1 MTINVTTTPAKD
13 LAYTNCAYCSPTDL
27 RNFLVP
33 GSKFADAFVLT
44 LAAHDAIP
52 NGQLQR
58 RYAKVSTG
66 DSISV
71 SRFVPTQD
79 FNLALL
85 TLDLE
90 FVKKGTKEEQVDAY
104 SLADQVRKR
113 FANQI
118 MTTGQKVTLEYHGN
132 GYIVTVNQATV
143 KGQEKSNVERGMV
156 SADTYVIFE
165 AANSSGIKIVN
176 QREAASSNNFRK
188 IEFNYESLGI
198 GGPRAVF

>member
-1 MTINVTTTPAKD
+1 MTMNVTTMPAKD

-44 LAAHDAIP
+44 LAAHDAIH
-52 NGQLQR
+52 NGQLGLNVIQR

-118 MTTGQKVTLEYHGN
+118 MTTGQNVTFEYH
-132 GYIVTVNQATV
+132 A
-143 KGQEKSNVERGMV
+143 MV
-156 SADTYVIFE
+156 I
-165 AANSSGIKIVN
+165 
-176 QREAASSNNFRK
+176 
-188 IEFNYESLGI
+188 
-198 GGPRAVF
+198 

>member
-1 MTINVTTTPAKD
+1 MN
-13 LAYTNCAYCSPTDL
+13 
-27 RNFLVP
+27 
-33 GSKFADAFVLT
+33 
-44 LAAHDAIP
+44 
-52 NGQLQR
+52 NGQLGLNVIQR

-90 FVKKGTKEEQVDAY
+90 FVKKGTKEEQVKLSTVSVDAY

-118 MTTGQKVTLEYHGN
+118 MTTGQNVTFEYH
-132 GYIVTVNQATV
+132 A
-143 KGQEKSNVERGMV
+143 MV
-156 SADTYVIFE
+156 I
-165 AANSSGIKIVN
+165 
-176 QREAASSNNFRK
+176 
-188 IEFNYESLGI
+188 
-198 GGPRAVF
+198 

>member
-1 MTINVTTTPAKD
+1 
-13 LAYTNCAYCSPTDL
+13 
-27 RNFLVP
+27 
-33 GSKFADAFVLT
+33 
-44 LAAHDAIP
+44 
-52 NGQLQR
+52 
-58 RYAKVSTG
+58 
-66 DSISV
+66 
-71 SRFVPTQD
+71 FVPTQD

-118 MTTGQKVTLEYHGN
+118 MTTGQKVTFEYHGN
-132 GYIVTVNQATV
+132 GYIVIVIQATV

-156 SADTYVIFE
+156 SDDTHIIFE
-165 AANSSGIKIVN
+165 AANSSGVKIVN
-176 QREAASSNNFRK
+176 QREAASSNNFRQ

-198 GGPRAVF
+198 CGLGTKHVKGMLLHGPPGTEKTLLMSKAGRDKVCDL